1 MTGSGKTQPVIKVR
15 ENTEQHRYE
24 ISIEDTRVGFAEYRR
39 DGDTLV
45 FPHTEI
51 DSAVRGRGLGAQLV
65 REVLDDVRSKGLQVE
80 PRCWFVAQFIDEHP
94 EYRDLVA

>member
-1 MTGSGKTQPVIKVR
+1 MITVR
-15 ENTEQHRYE
+15 ENVEKQRYE

-39 DGDTLV
+39 DGDVLV

-51 DSAVRGRGLGAQLV
+51 DSACRGRGLGAQLV
-65 REVLDDVRSKGLQVE
+65 REALDDVRSKGLHVE
-80 PRCWFVAQFIDEHP
+80 PRCWFVAQFVDEHP

>member
-1 MTGSGKTQPVIKVR
+1 MIKVR
-15 ENTEQHRYE
+15 ENAERHRYE
-24 ISIEDTRVGFAEYRR
+24 ICIEDTRVGFAEYRR

-51 DSAVRGRGLGAQLV
+51 DSAVRSRGLGAQLV
-65 REVLDDVRSKGLQVE
+65 REALDDVRSKGLRVE

>member
-1 MTGSGKTQPVIKVR
+1 MSGTGNTRPVIRVR
-15 ENTEQHRYE
+15 ENADQQRYE
-24 ISIEDTRVGFAEYRR
+24 ISIEGTRVGFAEYRR

-51 DSAVRGRGLGAQLV
+51 DSAVRSRGLGAQLV
-65 REVLDDVRSKGLQVE
+65 REALDDVRSKGLQVE
-80 PRCWFVAQFIDEHP
+80 PRCWFVSQFIDEHP

>member
-1 MTGSGKTQPVIKVR
+1 MNESGNTQPVIKVR
-15 ENTEQHRYE
+15 ENAEQQRYE

-39 DGDTLV
+39 VGDTVV

-51 DSAVRGRGLGAQLV
+51 DSALRGRGLGAQLV
-65 REVLDDVRSKGLQVE
+65 REALDDVRSKGLQVE
-80 PRCWFVAQFIDEHP
+80 PRCWFVAQFVDEHP